1 MTKLGLGIDLKDFD
15 LERVGVA
22 ISVLDGAGKK
32 RVSEGYLRMT
42 LGELDTFVRALKSA
56 RGEVHTVTVEPDGLR
71 RSIAGTGIFG
81 LREHHGTA
89 GAVQRDEDVLP
100 KLALRPK
107 SPDSA
112 EAAE

>member
-1 MTKLGLGIDLKDFD
+1 MTKLGLGIDIKDFD
-15 LERVGVA
+15 LDRVGVA
-22 ISVLDGAGKK
+22 ISVLDEAGKK

-42 LGELDTFVRALKSA
+42 LAELDTFVRALKSA

-71 RSIAGTGIFG
+71 RSIAGTAFFG
-81 LREHHGTA
+81 ARELHGAA
-89 GAVQRDEDVLP
+89 GAAQRCEDVLP

-107 SPDSA
+107 SPDPA